1 MTVSCPLYVESKQQN
16 EQIEIET
23 DSYIQRKKLVA
34 ARGEGVGFNKIS
46 ERV

>member
-23 DSYIQRKKLVA
+23 DSYIQRKNWWLPEV
-34 ARGEGVGFNKIS
+34 REWGS
-46 ERV
+46 TR